1 MCVYVRS
8 YTGAIFIN
16 VYGSISL
23 RYAWIHFGREIS
35 LPLHG
40 STRNSAHSG
49 AGLIIF
55 PVSAALFFFFYV
67 LYFRPA
73 GFYQSI
79 I

>member
-1 MCVYVRS
+1 MCVYVGS

-55 PVSAALFFFFYV
+55 PVSAALFSFYV